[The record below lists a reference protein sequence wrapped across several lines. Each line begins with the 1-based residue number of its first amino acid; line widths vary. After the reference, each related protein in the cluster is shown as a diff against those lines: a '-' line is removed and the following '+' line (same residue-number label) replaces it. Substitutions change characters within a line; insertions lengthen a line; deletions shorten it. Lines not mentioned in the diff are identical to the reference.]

1 MVDTAVHGQL
11 DSDMFPSYALFRGMA
26 LFREGAN
33 ACIGM

>member
-11 DSDMFPSYALFRGMA
+11 GSGMFPSYALFRGTA